1 MEVGEAAEGGLTEG
15 KWEVWVLGLG
25 SWKTHQL
32 WQQQVMKIQMCG
44 PSGLFQSTA
53 GNTNGFS
60 TVTDW
65 AQALLSLPVVAQDDN
80 LLCPVKMVKALYQT
94 ETKIRK
100 QRNESC
106 ATHNAFHGCFSIQI
120 HLLLAL
126 ETPQNFLKARQ
137 WMFVVWYK
145 TYNQ

>member
-1 MEVGEAAEGGLTEG
+1 
-15 KWEVWVLGLG
+15 
-25 SWKTHQL
+25 
-32 WQQQVMKIQMCG
+32 MCG

-106 ATHNAFHGCFSIQI
+106 ATHNAFHGCFSTNSP
-120 HLLLAL
+120 LAGSRDTTEL
-126 ETPQNFLKARQ
+126 FEGKA
-137 WMFVVWYK
+137 VDVHGLI
-145 TYNQ
+145 